1 MGAYFTF
8 TSLTEGVSS
17 FVARVV
23 EVAHHNV
30 ASLFDMAS
38 ASQFD
43 ELMARCVA
51 FVLVHF
57 ETMPTHAF
65 VRLPRELLRRV
76 LDSGEL
82 EVDEAIIVARLVR
95 WGCQQLGRAQL
106 ADVSRVRIATD
117 EALLGALEGLLPPS
131 VVLSRRNKRALLGC
145 NPFMMQELLV

>member
-1 MGAYFTF
+1 MAAYFSF
-8 TSLTEGVSS
+8 ASLSEGVSS

-23 EVAHHNV
+23 EVAHENV
-30 ASLFDMAS
+30 ASLFDMAG

-43 ELMARCVA
+43 ELMGRCVA
-51 FVLVHF
+51 FVIEHF
-57 ETMPTHAF
+57 ETMPTYSF

-95 WGCQQLGRAQL
+95 WGYQHLGRAQL
-106 ADVSRVRIATD
+106 ADVSHVRIAND
-117 EALLGALEGLLPPS
+117 DALLGALQGLLPPS

-145 NPFMMQELLV
+145 NPFAMQELLV